1 MLVEIEKKKIIIS
14 DTVLSNL
21 KKFIQNEYYKHE
33 AGGIILGQIKSNEI
47 YILDITTPN
56 KSDASSKYSFTRGI
70 TMAQKK
76 INSLFK
82 LSNSKTIYLG
92 EWHTHPENS
101 PKPSSIDLKMIK
113 KQYSKSKLNEAYILM
128 LIMGIEELYLSIYN
142 GKKNIG
148 QTIKY
153 D

>member
-1 MLVEIEKKKIIIS
+1 
-14 DTVLSNL
+14 
-21 KKFIQNEYYKHE
+21 
-33 AGGIILGQIKSNEI
+33 
-47 YILDITTPN
+47 
-56 KSDASSKYSFTRGI
+56 
-70 TMAQKK
+70 
-76 INSLFK
+76 
-82 LSNSKTIYLG
+82 
-92 EWHTHPENS
+92 
-101 PKPSSIDLKMIK
+101 MIK